1 MKFLSLILS
10 LLGFAGCA
18 NAQSDSLQTVDAPA
32 FAHIIHVG
40 DTAAKDGSADSVTV
54 QLVDVRTAEEY
65 SAGHIPGALNIDVLK
80 DDFVHVATLRLAKDR
95 RVAVYCRS
103 GKRSLKAAQ
112 LLVKQGFQVVNLKG
126 GWLEWTANRL
136 PTQ

>member
-1 MKFLSLILS
+1 MKFLSLIVS

-40 DTAAKDGSADSVTV
+40 DTAAKDGTADSVTV
-54 QLVDVRTAEEY
+54 QLVDVRTADEY

-80 DDFVHVATLRLAKDR
+80 DDFVHVATVR
-95 RVAVYCRS
+95 RATS
-103 GKRSLKAAQ
+103 
-112 LLVKQGFQVVNLKG
+112 
-126 GWLEWTANRL
+126 
-136 PTQ
+136 